1 MGGVLSVPVLL
12 GQGYD
17 NLHIVDWEEARVSV
31 YHAFVP
37 VVIYLVG
44 EDDDVTLLKAQLAI
58 VLWLKVIQ
66 GPGTR
71 LVQHLRLVAVERGT
85 LWPGQRNDGEG
96 ISFPISIN
104 CVVDLDV

>member
-1 MGGVLSVPVLL
+1 MGGVLSVPVSL

-17 NLHIVDWEEARVSV
+17 NLHIVDWEKARVSV

-37 VVIYLVG
+37 IVIYLVG
-44 EDDDVTLLKAQLAI
+44 EDDDVTLLKAQLTI

-71 LVQHLRLVAVERGT
+71 LVQHLRFWREG
-85 LWPGQRNDGEG
+85 GEG
-96 ISFPISIN
+96 
-104 CVVDLDV
+104 VGGEGG